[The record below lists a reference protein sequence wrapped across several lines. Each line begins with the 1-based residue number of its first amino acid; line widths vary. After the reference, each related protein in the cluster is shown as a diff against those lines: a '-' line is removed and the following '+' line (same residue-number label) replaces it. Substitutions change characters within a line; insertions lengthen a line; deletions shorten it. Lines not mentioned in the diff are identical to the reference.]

1 MDNKSVKRLK
11 QMHGSGNGAN
21 PGKLYF
27 AFWGA
32 FALLYIVGIAL
43 PLGVTPHYYNR
54 MSRIW
59 NWTEV
64 LILSPSAAPSTLSAA
79 RRPPDSFPQFHGY
92 LHHR

>member
-43 PLGVTPHYYNR
+43 PLGV
-54 MSRIW
+54 SS
-59 NWTEV
+59 
-64 LILSPSAAPSTLSAA
+64 LL
-79 RRPPDSFPQFHGY
+79 
-92 LHHR
+92 

>member
-54 MSRIW
+54 MSRPDRSFDF
-59 NWTEV
+59 
-64 LILSPSAAPSTLSAA
+64 LSGCLL
-79 RRPPDSFPQFHGY
+79 Y
-92 LHHR
+92 Y